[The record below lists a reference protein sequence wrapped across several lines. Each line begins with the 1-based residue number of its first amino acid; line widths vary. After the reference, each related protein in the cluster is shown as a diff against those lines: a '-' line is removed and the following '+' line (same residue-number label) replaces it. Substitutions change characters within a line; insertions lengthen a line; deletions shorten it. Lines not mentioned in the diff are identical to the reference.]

1 MSVAELK
8 EQIISNLNRIED
20 DSLLSD
26 VLNLIKMGEEIK
38 PTYKLSTAE
47 KLNLDLALQDVKDG
61 KMYSDSEAKDIMKKW
76 LKE

>member
-8 EQIISNLNRIED
+8 EQIIFNLNKIED

-26 VLNLIKMGEEIK
+26 VLNLIKMGEGIK
-38 PTYKLSTAE
+38 PIYKVSTAE
-47 KLNLDLALQDVKDG
+47 KLHIDEALQDVEDG
-61 KMYSDSEAKDIMKKW
+61 KTYSASEAKEIMKKW